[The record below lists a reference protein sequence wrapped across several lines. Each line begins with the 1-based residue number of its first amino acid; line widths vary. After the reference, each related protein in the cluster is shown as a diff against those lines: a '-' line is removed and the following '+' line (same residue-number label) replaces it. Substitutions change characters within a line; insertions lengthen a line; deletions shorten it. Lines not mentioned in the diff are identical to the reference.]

1 MDKLE
6 RIAQDIENK
15 GWCVMDD
22 ALPQGLNK
30 NLYQHLIKLPNDTFN
45 DMGIGRGNQ
54 LHIDKSYRSDQSHW
68 LDGATDVEKEY
79 LAWMETLRL
88 QMNQRLYMGLFD
100 YEAHFAHYAP
110 QSFYKRHVDT
120 FSSKTN
126 TGKPVRQLTTVYYL
140 NPDWSESDG
149 GELLIYKDDES
160 KTPFQTV
167 TPQNNRM
174 VVFLSDTFPH
184 EVLPA
189 VRDRYSIAGW
199 FRLKA

>member
-88 QMNQRLYMGLFD
+88 QMIQRLYMGLFD

-160 KTPFQTV
+160 KKIGRAHV
-167 TPQNNRM
+167 
-174 VVFLSDTFPH
+174 
-184 EVLPA
+184 
-189 VRDRYSIAGW
+189 
-199 FRLKA
+199 